1 MRYAPFG
8 ISNIAW
14 PPDVL
19 EEALAMLP
27 GIGCAAVE
35 IAPFNVFKRWDD
47 TAEAAKRLRDLI
59 ERHDLTC
66 SALQGILYG
75 VPDVAL
81 FESEASRARL
91 EQHLDRVAALA
102 GLLGAKA
109 CVFGAPRQRDPGN
122 LPVAKAW
129 DVAVATLRRV
139 GPAFAAQ
146 GSALA
151 FEANARHY
159 GCRFVTTTAE
169 AVRLVA
175 EVGTPGIGLQ
185 IDTGTL
191 LLEAEPPGVLAMAAP
206 LAVHAHVSEPDLQP
220 PGGANHAPIAAALRE
235 SGYMG
240 SLSIEMKQVEDWRNA
255 IPAAA
260 AFVKA
265 AYA

>member
-14 PPDVL
+14 PSDAL

-27 GIGCAAVE
+27 KIGCASVE

-47 TAEAAKRLRDLI
+47 IAEAAKRLRDLI
-59 ERHDLTC
+59 ERHGLTC

-75 VPDVAL
+75 MPDVEL
-81 FESEASRARL
+81 FVSETSRARL
-91 EQHLDRVAALA
+91 ERHLEGVAVLA

-109 CVFGAPRQRDPGN
+109 CVFGAPKQRDPGD
-122 LPVAKAW
+122 LPATEAW
-129 DVAVATLRRV
+129 DIAVAALRRV

-169 AVRLVA
+169 AARLVA
-175 EVGTPGIGLQ
+175 AVDTPGIGLQ

-191 LLEAEPPGVLAMAAP
+191 LLESEPPDVLTIAAP
-206 LAVHAHVSEPDLQP
+206 LAVHAHVSEPDLRA
-220 PGGANHAPIAAALRE
+220 PGGADHAPIAAALRA
-235 SGYMG
+235 SGYAG
-240 SLSIEMKQVEDWRNA
+240 SLSIEMKQVEDWRSA
-255 IPAAA
+255 IPAAVR
-260 AFVKA
+260 FVRA
-265 AYA
+265 AYT